1 MTSPHAIRGTV
12 RRMSFSTSQ
21 GLAGRTFG
29 GRYRLIERIG
39 SGAMGEVYAAEDDD
53 GAPFAVKVLHEHA
66 LEDPALVARFQRE
79 ATIAMRVESPFVA
92 RVIEAGRERTGRF
105 WIAFERL
112 FGESVETRLRR
123 DGFLG
128 FDDVAKVVEDVLHGL
143 LAAHEVGVVHR
154 DVRPANV
161 FLEGAAS
168 EPFHR
173 ARLLDFGVGKL
184 RDDMGRESTLTA
196 AGITVGSYV
205 YMSPEQLR
213 SSYLADDRADLYA
226 VGALA
231 FRMLSGRPPFQA
243 PNVAGLAALKL
254 HRRAPSLTEATGESW
269 PAPIERVLGLLLE
282 REPEARIQTASEALG
297 LWQDVREQFAS
308 ASEPIL
314 ARGPTHLTFESWP
327 EGDLDRTEVD
337 GP

>member
-1 MTSPHAIRGTV
+1 
-12 RRMSFSTSQ
+12 MSFSSSQ
-21 GLAGRTFG
+21 GLAGRVFG
-29 GRYRLIERIG
+29 GRYRLLERIG
-39 SGAMGEVYAAEDDD
+39 AGAMGEVYAAEDDD
-53 GAPFAVKVLHEHA
+53 ARPVAIKVLHEHA

-79 ATIAMRVESPFVA
+79 ATIAMRIDSPYVA
-92 RVIEAGRERTGRF
+92 RVVEAGRERTGRF

-128 FDDVAKVVEDVLHGL
+128 FDEVASIVEDVLHGL

-161 FLEGAAS
+161 FLESAPQGG
-168 EPFHR
+168 FVR
-173 ARLLDFGVGKL
+173 TRLLDFGVGKL
-184 RDDMGRESTLTA
+184 RDEMGRESTLTA

-213 SSYLADDRADLYA
+213 SSYLADERADLYA

-231 FRMLSGRPPFQA
+231 FRMLTGRPPFQA
-243 PNVAGLAALKL
+243 PTVAGLAALKL
-254 HRRAPSLTEATGESW
+254 HRRAPSLSEATGESW
-269 PAPIERVLGLLLE
+269 PVPIERVIGLLLE
-282 REPEARIQTASEALG
+282 REPEARPESAGEVLH
-297 LWQDVREQFAS
+297 LWQDLRERFGS
-308 ASEPIL
+308 ASDTIL
-314 ARGPTHLTFESWP
+314 AHGPTHVTFESWP

>member
-1 MTSPHAIRGTV
+1 
-12 RRMSFSTSQ
+12 
-21 GLAGRTFG
+21 
-29 GRYRLIERIG
+29 
-39 SGAMGEVYAAEDDD
+39 MGEVYAAEDDA
-53 GAPFAVKVLHEHA
+53 GQAVAIKVLHEHA

-79 ATIAMRVESPFVA
+79 ATIAMRIESPYVA
-92 RVIEAGRERTGRF
+92 RVVEAGRERTGRL

-128 FDDVAKVVEDVLHGL
+128 FDEVASIIEDVLHGL

-161 FLEGAAS
+161 FLESAPQSG
-168 EPFHR
+168 FVR
-173 ARLLDFGVGKL
+173 TRLLDFGVGKL
-184 RDDMGRESTLTA
+184 RDEMGRESTLTA

-213 SSYLADDRADLYA
+213 SSYLADERADLYA

-231 FRMLSGRPPFQA
+231 FRMLTGRPPFQA

-254 HRRAPSLTEATGESW
+254 HRRAPSLSEATGETW
-269 PAPIERVLGLLLE
+269 PAPIERVIGLLLE
-282 REPEARIQTASEALG
+282 REPEARPESAGEVLR
-297 LWQDVREQFAS
+297 LWQDLRERFAS
-308 ASEPIL
+308 ASDAIL
-314 ARGPTHLTFESWP
+314 ANGPTHVTFESWP
-327 EGDLDRTEVD
+327 EGELDRTEVD